1 MHHYI
6 DWERLPTKNKNHH
19 TFSVRTVT
27 GLTFMFQVSDREAL
41 DRWLKWFEGVDTSPN
56 RGRHAPA
63 AAATAQDLQES
74 SDSRSDSGEKSS
86 IHQDLSMPK
95 MQSATFGG
103 VNDSSSMVPNSA
115 SFFNYTADFY
125 TPMSYSD
132 THHQLQSVDNSNSAI
147 YNNNHHPSSSM
158 YSSNIPHNNNT
169 STSNRSD
176 LPMASNSFGVVNHSS
191 WQRYP

>member
-6 DWERLPTKNKNHH
+6 DWERLETKSKNHH
-19 TFSVRTVT
+19 TFSVRTNT

-41 DRWLKWFEGVDTSPN
+41 DRWLNWFKGVDTTPN
-56 RGRHAPA
+56 RGRNVQTPQPF
-63 AAATAQDLQES
+63 QDERN
-74 SDSRSDSGEKSS
+74 DNDNDNVNDTEEKSS
-86 IHQDLSMPK
+86 FSEDLSMPK

-103 VNDSSSMVPNSA
+103 VNDSSSIIPASA

-132 THHQLQSVDNSNSAI
+132 THHQLQSVDNSSSAI
-147 YNNNHHPSSSM
+147 YNNNNRSSSR
-158 YSSNIPHNNNT
+158 YSSNIPNNNT
-169 STSNRSD
+169 IPSRSD
-176 LPMASNSFGVVNHSS
+176 IPLASNSFGVVNNENS

>member
-6 DWERLPTKNKNHH
+6 DWERLPTKSKNHH

-41 DRWLKWFEGVDTSPN
+41 DRWLNWFEGIDTSPN
-56 RGRHAPA
+56 RGRHAPVPVEEQHP
-63 AAATAQDLQES
+63 QDSCE
-74 SDSRSDSGEKSS
+74 SDSGEKMS
-86 IHQDLSMPK
+86 INQDLSMPK

-103 VNDSSSMVPNSA
+103 VNDSSSMIPNSA

-132 THHQLQSVDNSNSAI
+132 THHQLQSVDNSSSAI
-147 YNNNHHPSSSM
+147 YNNNRSSSV
-158 YSSNIPHNNNT
+158 YSSNIPHNNT
-169 STSNRSD
+169 TTSNRSD

-191 WQRYP
+191 SWQRYP

>member
-1 MHHYI
+1 MNATMHHYI
-6 DWERLPTKNKNHH
+6 DWERLPTKSKNHH

-41 DRWLKWFEGVDTSPN
+41 DRWLNWFEGIDTSPN
-56 RGRHAPA
+56 RGRHAPIPVEEQHP
-63 AAATAQDLQES
+63 QDSCE
-74 SDSRSDSGEKSS
+74 SDSGEKMS
-86 IHQDLSMPK
+86 INQDLSMPK

-103 VNDSSSMVPNSA
+103 VNDSSSMIPNSA

-132 THHQLQSVDNSNSAI
+132 THHQLQSVDHSSSAI
-147 YNNNHHPSSSM
+147 YNNNRSSSV
-158 YSSNIPHNNNT
+158 YSSNIPHNNT
-169 STSNRSD
+169 TTSNRSD

-191 WQRYP
+191 SWQRYP